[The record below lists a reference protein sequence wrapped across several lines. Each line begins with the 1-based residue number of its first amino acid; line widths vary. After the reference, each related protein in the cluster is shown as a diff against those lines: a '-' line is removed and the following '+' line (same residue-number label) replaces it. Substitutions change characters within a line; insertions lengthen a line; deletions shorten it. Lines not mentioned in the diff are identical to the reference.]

1 MKEVMAIIRMNKV
14 NQTKKALADIGINAF
29 NACKVLGR
37 GKMVDVF
44 SCIDGIGNQ
53 EEVVGKIAEGL
64 SQGSRLIPKRCVSIV
79 VDDNEVENVVRT
91 LIKVNQEKHSGD
103 GKIFVLPISD
113 VYRVRTGEQGE
124 KAL

>member
-1 MKEVMAIIRMNKV
+1 MKEVLAIIRMNKM
-14 NQTKKALADIGINAF
+14 NQTKKALADIGVNALH
-29 NACKVLGR
+29 ATKVLGR

-44 SCIDGIGNQ
+44 SMIDGLGAQ

-64 SQGSRLIPKRCVSIV
+64 SQGPRLIPKRCLSIV
-79 VDDNEVENVVRT
+79 VQDDDVEEVVHT

-103 GKIFVLPISD
+103 GKIFVLPIAD
-113 VYRVRTGEQGE
+113 VFRVRTGEQGE